1 MGPPC
6 SRLLTCSA
14 QSDRVGHRAGDAKIA
29 SMKKIPQL
37 DAVRGLAVLLVLV
50 HNTDQYPSRFSH
62 FISGNGWMGVDLF
75 FVLSGFLITRILLDT
90 KQSEGYFRNFY
101 ARRCLRIWPLYYS
114 VLLFMFVIVPF
125 VRPSEAHAVFEARS
139 SPWWAFP
146 IFLQNFLVPVPAMAT
161 GPLGVTWSL
170 AVEEQFY
177 LVWPLVV
184 RFCTEV
190 QLRKIAI
197 AVICLSPVLRFYLSS
212 HQVNIYSNTLCR
224 LDGLMAGALLAIIIR
239 SVSFSPTAE
248 FLTRAWIVFLVTVSL
263 ALTVETTF
271 HARWIVFSLTALAS
285 VSFVYLALFS
295 PQRWLQSVLTNRFM
309 VYTGTISYGIY
320 LLEKIPLDAARTFHL
335 DKHRFLVLP
344 ITIVV
349 TFALAA
355 MSWYL
360 LEKPIL
366 KLKRFFEPRTVSV
379 GQDLG
384 LASHGEFYIS
394 PAKASPH

>member
-1 MGPPC
+1 
-6 SRLLTCSA
+6 
-14 QSDRVGHRAGDAKIA
+14 
-29 SMKKIPQL
+29 MKKIPQL

-50 HNTDQYPSRFSH
+50 HNTDQYPSH
-62 FISGNGWMGVDLF
+62 PLHLISDNGWMGVDLF
-75 FVLSGFLITRILLDT
+75 FVLSGFLITGILLDT
-90 KQSEGYFRNFY
+90 KQSEGYFKNFY
-101 ARRCLRIWPLYYS
+101 ARRCLRIWPLYYF

-146 IFLQNFLVPVPAMAT
+146 VFLQNFLVPIPAMAT

-184 RFCTEV
+184 RFCTEA
-190 QLRKIAI
+190 QLRKVAI

-212 HQVNIYSNTLCR
+212 HQVNIYSNTFCR
-224 LDGLMAGALLAIIIR
+224 LDGLMAGALLAIVIR
-239 SVSFSPTAE
+239 SASFSPAE
-248 FLTRAWIVFLVTVSL
+248 FLTRAWIIFLVTVPL
-263 ALTVETTF
+263 ALTVETAF

-295 PQRWLQSVLTNRFM
+295 PQRWLQSVLTIRFM

-335 DKHRFLVLP
+335 DKHRFLVLS
-344 ITIVV
+344 IMTVG

-355 MSWYL
+355 MSWNL

-366 KLKRFFEPRTVSV
+366 RLKRFFEPRTISA
-379 GQDLG
+379 GQALRF
-384 LASHGEFYIS
+384 ANRGEFDIS
-394 PAKASPH
+394 PAKAPLR